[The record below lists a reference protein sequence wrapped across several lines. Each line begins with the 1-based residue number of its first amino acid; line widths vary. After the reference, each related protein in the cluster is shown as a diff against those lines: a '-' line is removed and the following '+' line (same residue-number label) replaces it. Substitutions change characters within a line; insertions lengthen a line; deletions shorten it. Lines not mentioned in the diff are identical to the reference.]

1 MYKIGDYLVYCRDVC
16 IVKEIKKNHYHG
28 HDYYLLMPLVDPSL
42 KIEVPIE
49 NRCGNLRDLITRAEL
64 EDIIKQIPSIP
75 ILDCHDKLMENEYKK
90 LLASKNHL
98 DLIKIIKTTY
108 LRNQYR
114 LDQNKK
120 IGEMDN
126 NYLEKAGKY
135 LYHEFGVVLGLDYEA
150 TKQYVIDQVL
160 ELQNN

>member
-1 MYKIGDYLVYCRDVC
+1 MYKIGEHLVYCRDVC
-16 IVKEIKKNHYHG
+16 IVKEIKRNHYQG
-28 HDYYLLMPLVDPSL
+28 HDYYVLMPIEDSSL

-49 NRCGNLRDLITRAEL
+49 NRCGNLRDLITKDEL

-75 ILDCHDKLMENEYKK
+75 ILDCHDKLLENEYKK
-90 LLASKNHL
+90 LLSSKNHV
-98 DLIKIIKTTY
+98 DLIKIIKTAY

-120 IGEMDN
+120 LGETDN
-126 NYLEKAGKY
+126 NYLEKAERY
-135 LYHEFGVVLGLDYEA
+135 LFQEFGVVLGLDYEE